1 LVKKSNRAIVEILIK
16 KGVTFTDPDNV
27 HIDSTVNPDRISG
40 EQTII
45 YPGCRLYGESTLI
58 LRKAKLGFEGPV
70 TVENC
75 QIGPGVQLKGG
86 FFKDAVFLKDASMG
100 SCAHVR
106 EGTILEEQAGGAHS
120 VGLKQTILLPFV
132 TLGSLINF
140 CDCLMAGGTSRRNH
154 SEVGS
159 SYIHFNYTPNQDK
172 ATASLIGD
180 VPRGVMLNQQPVF
193 LGGQGGLVGPC
204 RLAFGTV
211 VAAGSI
217 CRRDELRPGRLI
229 VENVRSSVNI
239 PFKTGRYTGTDRIV
253 TNNVVYIANLWA
265 LMQWYVHIRSL
276 FVSDDFPDTLLAGL
290 KEKLQRGILERTKRL
305 TAFIQNAGAGRDRR
319 ADAACNALSEF
330 ETGIENLRFYAGDM
344 RNRDNFIIG
353 IEKVIQREGM
363 DYIDVIKKI
372 DPVDAKNG
380 TLWLQGIVDDIAN
393 DFDLQAF
400 GKSSDVKRL

>member
-1 LVKKSNRAIVEILIK
+1 MVKKSNRAIVEILIK

-140 CDCLMAGGTSRRNH
+140 CDCLMAGGTSRKNH

-159 SYIHFNYTPNQDK
+159 AYIHFNFTPNQDK

-180 VPRGVMLNQQPVF
+180 IPRGVMLNQSPVF

-211 VAAGSI
+211 AAAGSI

-229 VENVRSSVNI
+229 VENTKSNINI
-239 PFKTGRYTGTDRIV
+239 PFKTGRYTGINRIV
-253 TNNVVYIANLWA
+253 TNNIFYIANLWA
-265 LMQWYVHIRSL
+265 LMQWYVNIRSL
-276 FVSDDFPDTLLAGL
+276 FISNDFPVTLLSGL
-290 KEKLQRGILERTKRL
+290 REKLQMGISERIKRL
-305 TAFIQNAGAGRDRR
+305 TVFIQKAGAGKNKESGT
-319 ADAACNALSEF
+319 ACNILSEF
-330 ETGIENLRFYAGDM
+330 EKGFKKTYFYAGDL
-344 RNRDNFIIG
+344 RIRDSFISA
-353 IEKVIQREGM
+353 IERVIQLEGT

-372 DPVDAKNG
+372 DPLDANNG
-380 TLWLQGIVDDIAN
+380 TLWLQGIIDDIVN
-393 DFDLQAF
+393 DFNLQAF
-400 GKSSDVKRL
+400 R

>member
-1 LVKKSNRAIVEILIK
+1 MVKKSNRAIVEILIK

-140 CDCLMAGGTSRRNH
+140 CDCLMAGGTSRKNH

-159 SYIHFNYTPNQDK
+159 SYIHFNFTPNQDK

-180 VPRGVMLNQQPVF
+180 IPRGVMLNQSPVF

-211 VAAGSI
+211 AAAGSI

-229 VENVRSSVNI
+229 VENTKSNINI
-239 PFKTGRYTGTDRIV
+239 PFKTGRYTGINRIV
-253 TNNVVYIANLWA
+253 TNNIFYIANLWA
-265 LMQWYVHIRSL
+265 LMQWYVNIRSL
-276 FVSDDFPDTLLAGL
+276 FISNDFPVTLLSGL
-290 KEKLQRGILERTKRL
+290 REKLQMGISERIKRL
-305 TAFIQNAGAGRDRR
+305 TVFIQKAGAGKNKESGT
-319 ADAACNALSEF
+319 ACNILSEF
-330 ETGIENLRFYAGDM
+330 EKGFKKTYFYAGDL
-344 RNRDNFIIG
+344 RIRDSFISA
-353 IEKVIQREGM
+353 IERVIQLEGT

-372 DPVDAKNG
+372 DPLDANNG
-380 TLWLQGIVDDIAN
+380 TLWLQGIIDDIVN
-393 DFDLQAF
+393 DFNLQAF
-400 GKSSDVKRL
+400 R

>member
-1 LVKKSNRAIVEILIK
+1 LIKKSNRAIVEILIK

-27 HIDSTVNPDRISG
+27 HIDATVNPDRISG

-45 YPGCRLYGESTLI
+45 YPGCRLSGESTLI
-58 LRKAKLGFEGPV
+58 LRKAKLGSEGPV
-70 TVENC
+70 TIENC

-100 SCAHVR
+100 SGAHVR

-159 SYIHFNYTPNQDK
+159 SYIHFNFTPNQDK

-180 VPRGVMLNQQPVF
+180 IPRGVMLNQSPVF

-211 VAAGSI
+211 AAAGSI

-229 VENVRSSVNI
+229 VENTKSNVNI
-239 PFKTGRYTGTDRIV
+239 PFKTGRYTGINRIV
-253 TNNVVYIANLWA
+253 TNNILYIANLWA

-276 FVSDDFPDTLLAGL
+276 FISNDFPVTLLSGL
-290 KEKLQRGILERTKRL
+290 KEKLQMGICERIKRL
-305 TAFIQNAGAGRDRR
+305 TTFIQKAGAGKDRES
-319 ADAACNALSEF
+319 DTACNILSEF
-330 ETGIENLRFYAGDM
+330 ETGLKTPSFYTGDM
-344 RNRDNFIIG
+344 RIRDDFVAA
-353 IEKVIQREGM
+353 IEKVIKLEGT

-372 DPVDAKNG
+372 DPLDAKNG
-380 TLWLQGIVDDIAN
+380 TLWLQGIIDDIAN
-393 DFDLQAF
+393 DFNLQAF
-400 GKSSDVKRL
+400 R

>member
-1 LVKKSNRAIVEILIK
+1 MVKKSNRAIVEILTK

-140 CDCLMAGGTSRRNH
+140 CDCLMAGGTSRKNH

-159 SYIHFNYTPNQDK
+159 SYIHFNFTPNQDK

-180 VPRGVMLNQQPVF
+180 IPRGVMLNQSPVF

-211 VAAGSI
+211 AAAGSI

-229 VENVRSSVNI
+229 VENTKSNINI
-239 PFKTGRYTGTDRIV
+239 PFKTGRYTGINRIV
-253 TNNVVYIANLWA
+253 TNNIFYIANLWA
-265 LMQWYVHIRSL
+265 LMQWYVNIRSL
-276 FVSDDFPDTLLAGL
+276 FISNDFPVTLLSGL
-290 KEKLQRGILERTKRL
+290 REKLQMGISERIKRL
-305 TAFIQNAGAGRDRR
+305 TIFIQKAGAGKNKESGT
-319 ADAACNALSEF
+319 ACNILSEF
-330 ETGIENLRFYAGDM
+330 EKGFKKTYFYAGDL
-344 RNRDNFIIG
+344 RIRDSFISA
-353 IEKVIQREGM
+353 IERVIQLEGT

-372 DPVDAKNG
+372 DPLDANNG
-380 TLWLQGIVDDIAN
+380 TLWLQGIIDDIVN
-393 DFDLQAF
+393 DFNLQAF
-400 GKSSDVKRL
+400 R

>member
-1 LVKKSNRAIVEILIK
+1 MVKKSNRAIVEILIK

-140 CDCLMAGGTSRRNH
+140 CDCLMAGGTSRKNH

-159 SYIHFNYTPNQDK
+159 SYIHFNFTPNQDK

-180 VPRGVMLNQQPVF
+180 IPRGVMLNQSPVF

-211 VAAGSI
+211 AAAGSI

-229 VENVRSSVNI
+229 VENTKSNINI
-239 PFKTGRYTGTDRIV
+239 PFKTGRYTGINRIV
-253 TNNVVYIANLWA
+253 TNNIFYIANLWA
-265 LMQWYVHIRSL
+265 LMQWYVNIRSL
-276 FVSDDFPDTLLAGL
+276 FISNDFPVTLLSGL
-290 KEKLQRGILERTKRL
+290 REKLQMGISERIKRL
-305 TAFIQNAGAGRDRR
+305 TIFIQKAGAEKNKESGT
-319 ADAACNALSEF
+319 ACNILSEF
-330 ETGIENLRFYAGDM
+330 EKGFKKTYFYAGDL
-344 RNRDNFIIG
+344 RIRDSFISA
-353 IEKVIQREGM
+353 IERVIQLEGT

-372 DPVDAKNG
+372 DPLDANNG
-380 TLWLQGIVDDIAN
+380 TLWLQGIIDDIVN
-393 DFDLQAF
+393 DFNLQAF
-400 GKSSDVKRL
+400 R

>member
-1 LVKKSNRAIVEILIK
+1 MVKKSNRAIVEILIK

-140 CDCLMAGGTSRRNH
+140 CDCLMAGGTSRKNH

-159 SYIHFNYTPNQDK
+159 AYIHFNFTPNQDK

-180 VPRGVMLNQQPVF
+180 IPRGVMLNQSPVF

-211 VAAGSI
+211 AAAGSI

-229 VENVRSSVNI
+229 VENTKSNINI
-239 PFKTGRYTGTDRIV
+239 PFKTGRYTGINRIV
-253 TNNVVYIANLWA
+253 TNNIFYIANLWA
-265 LMQWYVHIRSL
+265 LMQWYVNIRSL
-276 FVSDDFPDTLLAGL
+276 FISNDFPVTLLSGL
-290 KEKLQRGILERTKRL
+290 REKLQMGISERIKRL
-305 TAFIQNAGAGRDRR
+305 TVFIQKAGAEKNKESGT
-319 ADAACNALSEF
+319 ACNILSEF
-330 ETGIENLRFYAGDM
+330 EKGFKKTYFYAGDL
-344 RNRDNFIIG
+344 RIRDSFISA
-353 IEKVIQREGM
+353 IERVIQLEGT

-372 DPVDAKNG
+372 DPLDANNG
-380 TLWLQGIVDDIAN
+380 TLWLQGIIDDIVN
-393 DFDLQAF
+393 DFNLQAF
-400 GKSSDVKRL
+400 R